1 MDMTEVMDHKHVAAR
16 SILVPGHED
25 GPEPAPAPRVRVSP
39 HPPASYPR
47 PARLISTPCPP
58 HVPTRVRAS
67 QLSRTPAVSQ
77 ARVRPA
83 PQVGEHSAAV
93 LAEYGFSADEIA
105 ALTAPPSSGGS
116 GKAKGKG
123 KSKL

>member
-1 MDMTEVMDHKHVAAR
+1 MLRPAA
-16 SILVPGHED
+16 SSS
-25 GPEPAPAPRVRVSP
+25 PATRTGLSRPRHHGYVYHPTRPPPIPAL
-39 HPPASYPR
+39 PASYPR
-47 PARLISTPCPP
+47 PARFISTPCPP
-58 HVPTRVRAS
+58 HVPTRVRAI